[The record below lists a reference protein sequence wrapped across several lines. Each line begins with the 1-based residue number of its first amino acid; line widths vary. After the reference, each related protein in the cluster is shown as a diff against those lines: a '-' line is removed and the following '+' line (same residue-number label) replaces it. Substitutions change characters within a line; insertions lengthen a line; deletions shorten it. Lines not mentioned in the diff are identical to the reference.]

1 MGISLLTVFSLALP
15 SSTLA
20 QKVDTQKST
29 ITIHVGKSGA
39 FSAFGHEHTVRAP
52 LTSGTVN
59 NGKSKSVQ
67 ISVNAKALKVV
78 DQGDSAKDQAEVQS
92 TMIGPKVL
100 NAAKYPAITFKST
113 SVKPNG
119 PDKWTVRGNLTLHGQ
134 THPVNVTVTHT
145 NGHYTGSA
153 AFPQTAFGITPVKA
167 GGGVSVKDE
176 LQIEFDIVV
185 ART

>member
-1 MGISLLTVFSLALP
+1 MGISLLAVFSLVLP

-92 TMIGPKVL
+92 TMIGPKKRPMKT
-100 NAAKYPAITFKST
+100 AAKP
-113 SVKPNG
+113 
-119 PDKWTVRGNLTLHGQ
+119 
-134 THPVNVTVTHT
+134 
-145 NGHYTGSA
+145 
-153 AFPQTAFGITPVKA
+153 
-167 GGGVSVKDE
+167 
-176 LQIEFDIVV
+176 
-185 ART
+185 